1 MILRVLNKVNIYIY
15 IYIFFFSRCE
25 LKGMDCHYCYIQL
38 RKKLMGINKKSSKIE
53 QEQNI
58 LKSTAMDKTQS

>member
-1 MILRVLNKVNIYIY
+1 MILRVLNKVNIY